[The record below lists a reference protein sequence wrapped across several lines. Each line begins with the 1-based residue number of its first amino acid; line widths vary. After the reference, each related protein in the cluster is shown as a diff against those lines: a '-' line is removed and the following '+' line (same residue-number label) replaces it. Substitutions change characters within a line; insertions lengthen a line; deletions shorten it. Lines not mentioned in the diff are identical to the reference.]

1 MVANPVL
8 AIVVPCYNE
17 KDVLPETAKQ
27 LHGILRKLIDSN
39 AISSNSKVCFVDDGS
54 KDCTWEL
61 IEKFCAENPEN
72 FAGIKLSRNRGH
84 QNALLCGLI
93 SVKEF
98 ADVSI
103 SIDADLQ
110 DDISVIEEMLQLY
123 SSGCE
128 IVYGVRSN
136 RDKDSFFKRTTAQ
149 VFYRLMDILG
159 AHMIYNH
166 ADFRLMGKHALNALA
181 EFKEANLF
189 LRGIIPM
196 LGFKTGIAYY
206 ERKKRL
212 AGESKY
218 PFSKMLKFAIEG
230 ITSFSTKPIKIITI
244 LGIVIFIISLAMI
257 IYSMIQY
264 FQGNTISGWSS
275 TICSIWSLCGLILF
289 SIGIV
294 GEYVGKIYL
303 ESKQRPRFIVEKKSG
318 I

>member
-17 KDVLPETAKQ
+17 QEVLPETAK
-27 LHGILRKLIDSN
+27 LLLGVLRKLIDGN
-39 AISSNSKVCFVDDGS
+39 AISGNSKVCFVDDGS

-61 IEKFCAENPEN
+61 IEKFCTENPEN

-123 SSGCE
+123 GSGCE

-166 ADFRLMGKHALNALA
+166 ADFRLMGKHALDALA

-230 ITSFSTKPIKIITI
+230 ITSFST
-244 LGIVIFIISLAMI
+244 
-257 IYSMIQY
+257 
-264 FQGNTISGWSS
+264 
-275 TICSIWSLCGLILF
+275 
-289 SIGIV
+289 
-294 GEYVGKIYL
+294 
-303 ESKQRPRFIVEKKSG
+303 
-318 I
+318 